1 MFHFFCASIFHL
13 GATVQKKIFVTTSLP
28 YANGPLHLG
37 HMLEQ
42 IQADI
47 WVRFKRLTGHECVFV
62 SGDDAHGSAIMLSA
76 QKQNITPQA
85 WIDQIWSLH
94 HADSQAFNI
103 SYDVYHTTRSE
114 ENAGLVKSMYATIK
128 KNGFLRAANIKQLYD
143 TEAKMFLPDRFI
155 KGACPKCS
163 AQDQY
168 GDNCEVCGATYASTE
183 LVDPYSVLTK
193 TTPELRDSEHV
204 FFLLGKQQPVLQ
216 QWLESSSL
224 QAPIRN
230 KLLEWFEHGLKDW
243 DISRDAPYFGFTIP
257 GYDDKYFYVW
267 VDAPMGYIA
276 GLSHF
281 LANQGKQ
288 ELCDQI
294 CSPESDW
301 EMHHFIGKDIIY
313 FHGLF
318 WPAILQAAEY
328 RMPTALH
335 AHGFLTIDGQKMSKS
350 RGTFIT
356 AKQYHEKLSPEYLRY
371 YFAGKL
377 NDGVGDMDLAW
388 DDFTARC
395 NADLIGK
402 IINIGSRCAGFIHKH
417 FAGKTASSLEC
428 EKLFTTLADAQDA
441 IADAYDTKQ
450 FSAAVRQIIQL
461 ADGVNQYI
469 DQKKPWVM
477 IKEEGQKDHVHKV
490 CTSAL
495 TAFHQLMIYLSP
507 VLPDTAA
514 KTASFFLQ
522 EGLSWQA
529 LTEPLLDRQI
539 TPFPRMLERITK
551 EDCPIDQAQSA

>member
-47 WVRFKRLTGHECVFV
+47 WVRFKRLTGYECIFV

-85 WIDQIWSLH
+85 WIDQIWSKH
-94 HADSQAFNI
+94 HADSKAFNI

-114 ENAGLVKSMYATIK
+114 ENAILVKNMYAKIQ
-128 KNGFLRAANIKQLYD
+128 KNRFLRTANIKQLYD

-155 KGACPKCS
+155 KGTCPKCS
-163 AQDQY
+163 AKDQY

-216 QWLESSSL
+216 KWLEVSCL

-276 GLSHF
+276 GLTHF
-281 LANQGKQ
+281 LANQGKR

-318 WPAILQAAEY
+318 WPAILEAAEY
-328 RMPTALH
+328 RMPTGLH

-356 AKQYHEKLSPEYLRY
+356 AKQYQDKLSPEYLRY
-371 YFAGKL
+371 YFACKL

-428 EKLFTTLADAQDA
+428 EKLFTTLADAQEV
-441 IADAYDTKQ
+441 IAEAYDTKQ
-450 FSAAVRQIIQL
+450 FSAAMRQIIQL

-477 IKEEGQKDHVHKV
+477 IKEEGQKDHVHQV

-514 KTASFFLQ
+514 KTASFFLK
-522 EGLSWQA
+522 EALSWQE

-551 EDCPIDQAQSA
+551 ADCPIDQAESA

>member
-1 MFHFFCASIFHL
+1 VL
-13 GATVQKKIFVTTSLP
+13 
-28 YANGPLHLG
+28 
-37 HMLEQ
+37 
-42 IQADI
+42 
-47 WVRFKRLTGHECVFV
+47 
-62 SGDDAHGSAIMLSA
+62 
-76 QKQNITPQA
+76 
-85 WIDQIWSLH
+85 
-94 HADSQAFNI
+94 
-103 SYDVYHTTRSE
+103 VY
-114 ENAGLVKSMYATIK
+114 
-128 KNGFLRAANIKQLYD
+128 
-143 TEAKMFLPDRFI
+143 
-155 KGACPKCS
+155 
-163 AQDQY
+163 
-168 GDNCEVCGATYASTE
+168 
-183 LVDPYSVLTK
+183 PYSVLTK

-204 FFLLGKQQPVLQ
+204 FFLLGKQQSVLK

-257 GYDDKYFYVW
+257 GYEDKYFYVW

-276 GLSHF
+276 GLKH
-281 LANQGKQ
+281 LLTNQGKQ

-417 FAGKTASSLEC
+417 FSGKTASSLEC
-428 EKLFTTLADAQDA
+428 EKLFTTLAEAQDG
-441 IADAYDTKQ
+441 IAHAYDAKQ
-450 FSAAVRQIIQL
+450 FSAAMRQIIQL

-514 KTASFFLQ
+514 KTASFFMQ
-522 EGLSWQA
+522 EALTWQA